1 MFSLTPSNQ
10 LRYKSGKKSVIID
23 GDWQLTADH
32 EVKYRPESKNPFV
45 DLSRISCRLINVE
58 PNNLVISLNS
68 HDENGLSHIQLL
80 KLSGQWHAD
89 EYNRLCFD
97 ITRKISPNTLV
108 FNGSW
113 QIDDNQQITYKY
125 EHADR
130 KRKDKSLSILTF
142 TGFWELSAANR
153 LTYILSKDSNS
164 RFDFRAQIETP
175 NIYPSKGQIK
185 YRLGTGIRKGKKGQ
199 PGKVI
204 TLYGTWKFS
213 RDLGLTFTM
222 DYGNGKIY
230 SQEFSVD
237 YNFDSANKI
246 TCVLRNNAGKRL
258 GVTLTFTHKF
268 LKQMDAE
275 VFIRLKRSQRD
286 SAIEAGVKIP
296 F

>member
-1 MFSLTPSNQ
+1 M
-10 LRYKSGKKSVIID
+10 
-23 GDWQLTADH
+23 
-32 EVKYRPESKNPFV
+32 
-45 DLSRISCRLINVE
+45 DLSSVSCRLINVE

-68 HDENGLSHIQLL
+68 RDENGLSHIQLL
-80 KLSGQWHAD
+80 KLSGQWRAD

-125 EHADR
+125 EHTDR

-153 LTYILSKDSNS
+153 LTYILSNDSSS

-175 NIYPSKGQIK
+175 NIYPTKGQIK
-185 YRLGTGIRKGKKGQ
+185 YRLGTGLRKGKKGQ
-199 PGKVI
+199 PDKII
-204 TLYGTWKFS
+204 TLYGIWKFS
-213 RDLGLTFTM
+213 RNLGLTFTM

-230 SQEFSVD
+230 SQEFSMD
-237 YNFDSANKI
+237 YTFNPANKI
-246 TCVLRNNAGKRL
+246 TGVLKNKEGAPL
-258 GVTLTFTHKF
+258 GITITFTHKF
-268 LKQMDAE
+268 LKETDAE
-275 VFIRLKRSQRD
+275 TFIRLKKSKRD
-286 SAIEAGVKIP
+286 YGVEAGVKIP